1 MDTQTPETEAASV
14 IPKVGFGDRMRR
26 IRLDAGMN
34 QAEFAEAIGMGKAA
48 YGHHELLADPPR
60 TARLMAYAIELRFHV
75 PAWWTLGEPEP
86 SGDLRVTN
94 RYHAAAD
101 WFRFGKLVPFQR
113 AITARS
119 A

>member
-1 MDTQTPETEAASV
+1 MDTQTPETESPSV

-94 RYHAAAD
+94 RYYPDAGDGWVRNLLPVQWAISDRAA
-101 WFRFGKLVPFQR
+101 
-113 AITARS
+113 
-119 A
+119 